1 MKVEGLKGVIWK
13 TQNTYEVHKVQ
24 KAHFEEKKK
33 YYITTVFSV
42 FFSGM
47 ML

>member
-24 KAHFEEKKK
+24 KAHFEEKK
-33 YYITTVFSV
+33 YYITTVFLV
-42 FFSGM
+42 G
-47 ML
+47 

>member
-24 KAHFEEKKK
+24 KAHFEKKN
-33 YYITTVFSV
+33 ITLPR
-42 FFSGM
+42 FFLVG
-47 ML
+47 

>member
-24 KAHFEEKKK
+24 KAHFEEKK
-33 YYITTVFSV
+33 I
-42 FFSGM
+42 
-47 ML
+47 L